1 MLEHDAKP
9 IGPGTADEAMR
20 IAGLNLRSLFDRYPF
35 AVQVYLPDGRAIYRN
50 PAQIAMWGPRDAAV
64 DTSVVFDSPELTA
77 LGLMPYIRRG
87 FGGET
92 VALPVTRYTDQD
104 EPRLRFGQ
112 PMWVRTYIY
121 PVTDEDDELRAVVV
135 MHIDVTEREASQ
147 RLLEERVEERTREM
161 ASLLKVS
168 QTISSTLDLKS
179 LLDLILE
186 QLKVVAD
193 FTGSV
198 VILAEEGMFRIVDDR
213 SGIAPGEQNPELIGI
228 HWPISQGG
236 KLWETLSALRPVVI
250 DDVLGDSDLAR
261 AFRERTSGSRDTT
274 SVRSVRSWLAVPLV
288 AGDRAIGFIGISKDT
303 PNYYTEHHTHLA
315 MAIAAQAATAIENAR
330 LFEHERRTAEEL
342 ATLLE
347 ISRTVSSTLE
357 LEPLLALIL
366 DQIKLVL
373 DYTSAL
379 VLTVDGDDVR
389 AREYRGP
396 LPREVVLSR
405 PTATTMSPEAEARLN
420 RGEPVII
427 ANIWADDPEARLYR
441 SQMGEEYLRTTAS
454 YLQCLLVA
462 PLLHKG
468 NLIGALVL
476 THETPGYYTER
487 HATLA
492 QTMANQVTS
501 AVENARL
508 FEQARKLAALEERQR
523 LARELHDSV
532 SQVLFSIGLGART
545 VRTLLDRGDMT
556 RAETSAEYI
565 LNLADMGMAEMRAL
579 LFELRPESLEQE
591 GLVAAIAKQ
600 VDALRARHGIEV
612 EADLRDEP
620 NASLEAKEALYRIAQ
635 EAMHNTVKHAG
646 ASRIEVRLDRDLDG
660 LILEVRDNGRGFD
673 PSGSFPGHLG
683 LRSMRERVARVGGVL
698 DLRSAPQHGT
708 TIRVQVPAPA

>member
-1 MLEHDAKP
+1 MPDINAEP
-9 IGPGTADEAMR
+9 PVSSIADEAMR
-20 IAGLNLRSLFDRYPF
+20 IAGLNLRSLFDQFPF
-35 AVQVYLPDGRAIYRN
+35 AVQIYLPDGRAIYRN
-50 PAQIAMWGPRDAAV
+50 PAQIEMWGSRDDAIH
-64 DTSVVFDSPELTA
+64 TPVVFESATLSA

-92 VALPVTRYTDQD
+92 VALPVTRYAGAELSPLNDR
-104 EPRLRFGQ
+104 EPI
-112 PMWVRTYIY
+112 WVQTLIY
-121 PVTDEDDELRAVVV
+121 PINDEAGTLRAVVV
-135 MHIDVTEREASQ
+135 MHIDVTERQESQ
-147 RLLEERVEERTREM
+147 QLLEERVEERTRET
-161 ASLLKVS
+161 STLLKVS
-168 QTISSTLDLKS
+168 QTISSTLDLTS
-179 LLDLILE
+179 LLDVILE

-193 FTGSV
+193 YSGST
-198 VILAEEGMFRIVDDR
+198 VILVEDNHFQVVDDR
-213 SGIAPGEQNPELIGI
+213 TGVAPGEPNPEVIGAQ
-228 HWPISQGG
+228 WPLTQGG
-236 KLWETLSALRPVVI
+236 KLWETLGACRAVI
-250 DDVLGDSDLAR
+250 IEDVLGEGELAR
-261 AFRERTSGSRDTT
+261 AFRERTRGIRDTT

-303 PNYYTEHHTHLA
+303 PGFYTEHHARLA

-357 LEPLLALIL
+357 LEPLLGLIL

-379 VLTVDGDDVR
+379 ILTVDGEDVR

-405 PTATTMSPEAEARLN
+405 PTATTMSPEADARLY
-420 RGEPVII
+420 RGEPVMISDV
-427 ANIWADDPEARLYR
+427 WDDSDEARLYR
-441 SQMGEEYLRTTAS
+441 SQMGEEYLRTVAS

-462 PLLHKG
+462 PLVHKG

-508 FEQARKLAALEERQR
+508 FEQARRLAALEERQR

-545 VRTLLDRGDMT
+545 VRTLLERGDLPRVESST
-556 RAETSAEYI
+556 EYI
-565 LNLADMGMAEMRAL
+565 VNLAEMGMAEMRAL

-600 VDALRARHGIEV
+600 VEALRARHGIEV
-612 EADLRDEP
+612 ETDLRDEP
-620 NASLEAKEALYRIAQ
+620 LVSLEAKEALYRIAQ

-646 ASRIEVRLDRDLDG
+646 ASRIEIRLGRCPDG
-660 LILEVRDNGRGFD
+660 LVLEVRDNGRGFD
-673 PSGSFPGHLG
+673 PTGSFPGHLG
-683 LRSMRERVARVGGVL
+683 LRSMRERVTRVGGAL
-698 DLRSAPQHGT
+698 DLQSAPQQGT
-708 TIRVQVPAPA
+708 TIRVQVPVPA